1 MPLFSAEKLK
11 EIKAREAPAVDRP
24 RVLLVDDEP
33 ANLRMMAALLE
44 REFELLEAPDGQAA
58 WELIEGLAETESLAC
73 IVSDQRMPRLTGVE
87 LFERV
92 HPVLPRVVRII
103 VTGFVDVDAIIDSI
117 NKAEIYKFIVKPF
130 DANDF
135 KLTVRRA
142 IEAHQMQRRL
152 DTHHREL
159 EAHNAAFRRFVP
171 GEFLQHLDR
180 PNILEVQLGDNAL
193 HDMTV
198 LFADIVDFSSLS
210 EHMQPHEIFRF
221 LNSYLSRIGP
231 VVRGH
236 NGFVDKYLGDGVMG
250 LFPKSRRHA
259 LDAALDFRR
268 DLVEYNAGRARAGY
282 RPVDVG
288 IGIHSDL
295 LLLGTIGEK
304 ERMDT
309 TVIADGVNV
318 ASRLESLTR
327 IYRTGIIVSAN
338 VVSRLSESDPYS
350 LRTLGRVCVKGREA
364 AVELFELF
372 DADEA
377 SLAEHKRR
385 TAGDFVTALAAYQS
399 GDFATAGRLFEEI
412 ATLHPG
418 DGPAA
423 YYRARCTALTLNA
436 PAEWSGVDVFETK

>member
-1 MPLFSAEKLK
+1 MPLFSSEKLK
-11 EIKAREAPAVDRP
+11 QIKAREAPAADRP

-58 WELIEGLAETESLAC
+58 WELIESLSETESLAC

-92 HPVLPRVVRII
+92 QPVMPRVVRII

-152 DTHHREL
+152 DANHREL

-250 LFPKSRRHA
+250 LFPKSRKHA

-295 LLLGTIGEK
+295 LLLGTIGET

-350 LRTLGRVCVKGREA
+350 LRTLGSVRVKGREA
-364 AVELFELF
+364 AVEIFELF
-372 DADEA
+372 DADEP

-385 TAGDFVTALAAYQS
+385 TAGDFVTALAAYQG
-399 GDFATAGRLFEEI
+399 GDFATAGRLFEKI
-412 ATLHPG
+412 AALHPD

>member
-1 MPLFSAEKLK
+1 MPLFSSEKLK
-11 EIKAREAPAVDRP
+11 EIKAREVPSGNRP

-44 REFELLEAPDGQAA
+44 REVELLEAPDGQAA
-58 WELIEGLAETESLAC
+58 WELIQSLPESETLSC

-92 HPVLPRVVRII
+92 QPVMPRVVRII

-135 KLTVRRA
+135 KLTVKRA
-142 IEAHQMQRRL
+142 IEAHAMQQRL
-152 DTHHREL
+152 DAYHREL

-210 EHMQPHEIFRF
+210 ERMQPHENFRF

-231 VVRGH
+231 IVRDH

-250 LFPKSRRHA
+250 LFPHSRRNA
-259 LDAALDFRR
+259 LDAALDFRK
-268 DLVEYNAGRARAGY
+268 DLVEYNAGRKRAGY
-282 RPVDVG
+282 QPIDVG
-288 IGIHSDL
+288 VGIHSGV
-295 LLLGTIGEK
+295 LLLGTIGES

-318 ASRLESLTR
+318 ASRLECLTR
-327 IYRTGIIVSAN
+327 IYRTGVIVSAN
-338 VVSRLSESDPYS
+338 VTSRLSEKDPYS
-350 LRTLGRVCVKGREA
+350 LRPLGRVRVKGREA
-364 AVELFELF
+364 EVEIFELF
-372 DADEA
+372 DADEP

-385 TAGDFVTALAAYQS
+385 TLPEFVTALRAYQQ
-399 GDFATAGRLFEEI
+399 GDFETAGRLFDEI
-412 ATLHPG
+412 SALHQD
-418 DGPAA
+418 DGPAGF
-423 YYRARCTALTLNA
+423 YRARCTALTLNA
-436 PAEWSGVDVFETK
+436 PAEWSGIDIFETK